1 MAIGRTN
8 TNSGEPRKIV
18 FRNVVVS
25 PSDWVLD
32 NTYYKYP
39 NKAAISLPSVTD
51 RMTAEVIFGMDEAV
65 VGVYAPVNET
75 FSGGLYI
82 YASAIPDAA
91 ITIPQILVW
100 R

>member
-8 TNSGEPRKIV
+8 TSSGEPRKIA

-32 NTYYKYP
+32 NTYEKYP
-39 NKAAISLPSVTD
+39 NKATVNLASVTD
-51 RMTAEVIFGMDEAV
+51 RMTAEVIFGINEAV
-65 VGVYAPVNET
+65 EGVYAPVNET
-75 FSGGLYI
+75 FSGGLYL
-82 YASAIPDAA
+82 YASVIPNAA

>member
-8 TNSGEPRKIV
+8 TSSGEPRKIV
-18 FRNVVVS
+18 FHNVVVS

-32 NTYYKYP
+32 NTYEKYP
-39 NKAAISLPSVTD
+39 NKATVNLPSVTD
-51 RMTAEVIFGMDEAV
+51 RMTAEVIFGINEAV
-65 VGVYAPVNET
+65 EGVYAPVNET
-75 FSGGLYI
+75 FLGGLHL
-82 YASAIPDAA
+82 YASVIPDAA

>member
-8 TNSGEPRKIV
+8 TSGGEPRKIV
-18 FRNVVVS
+18 FRNVEVGTS
-25 PSDWVLD
+25 NWVLD
-32 NTYYKYP
+32 NTYEKYP
-39 NKAAISLPSVTD
+39 YKATVSLQSVTGG
-51 RMTAEVIFGMDEAV
+51 MTAEVIFGMNEAV
-65 VGVYAPVNET
+65 EGVYAPVNET